1 MGLLDDYQD
10 EMDRLSPNQIDA
22 ILSSERVSDPA
33 AERAI
38 ALVGDIRDALIEE
51 PPAEVAA
58 RHLGAMASAVPGE
71 SRAATALPRRKTPM
85 RILSRRRIAAMSVAA
100 TLVLAAGIAAAVTL
114 PPQAND
120 TAKTKV
126 PSDPDVVTGQP
137 EGVPPA
143 EAEQGQPEGVPPAE
157 AEQGQPEGVPP
168 AEAEHGQTVSGIAQ
182 GVEGCD
188 DALDLAEIA
197 SDGRLDRAE
206 LPVEPCGQGDEAA
219 LGGGASGSANGGGS
233 GGPGGASGGGGGG
246 GSSITGAG
254 GSGSGGPGGGGGG
267 GSGPGGGGGGS
278 GGPGGGSGG
287 GGPTSSSSEA
297 PIDVPTPSDLPTP

>member
-10 EMDRLSPNQIDA
+10 EMDRLSPDQIDA

-33 AERAI
+33 AEGAT
-38 ALVGDIRDALIEE
+38 ALVRDIRDALIEE

-58 RHLGAMASAVPGE
+58 RHLGAMAAAVPGE
-71 SRAATALPRRKTPM
+71 SSPATALPRGRTPM

-120 TAKTKV
+120 TATTNV
-126 PSDPDVVTGQP
+126 PADPDVVAGQP

-143 EAEQGQPEGVPPAE
+143 ES
-157 AEQGQPEGVPP
+157 
-168 AEAEHGQTVSGIAQ
+168 EHGETVSGIAQ

-188 DALDLAEIA
+188 DALDLAETA
-197 SDGRLDRAE
+197 SDGRLDQAE
-206 LPVEPCGQGDEAA
+206 LPVDPCSQADAA
-219 LGGGASGSANGGGS
+219 AAGVGAGGSANGGGGGGSGPGGGGGGSGPGGGGGGS
-233 GGPGGASGGGGGG
+233 GGPGGGGGGG

-287 GGPTSSSSEA
+287 GGPA
-297 PIDVPTPSDLPTP
+297 SDLPTPIDLPTP